1 MLWRGPALG
10 LGWRPCRPSEKT
22 AANTATAPSPIN
34 AQPHHGR
41 PPPDSDAVLV
51 VVGVTVRFAALFRVV
66 LLTVVVVLLVVP
78 GTADAVSVL
87 VTVLVRVGSVIV
99 VLTVFV
105 VSVLVAALLVVAAQT
120 GLPARTPTAP
130 PATNTV
136 AAQSAE
142 RRATALATR
151 RQIT

>member
-1 MLWRGPALG
+1 
-10 LGWRPCRPSEKT
+10 
-22 AANTATAPSPIN
+22 
-34 AQPHHGR
+34 
-41 PPPDSDAVLV
+41 VLV